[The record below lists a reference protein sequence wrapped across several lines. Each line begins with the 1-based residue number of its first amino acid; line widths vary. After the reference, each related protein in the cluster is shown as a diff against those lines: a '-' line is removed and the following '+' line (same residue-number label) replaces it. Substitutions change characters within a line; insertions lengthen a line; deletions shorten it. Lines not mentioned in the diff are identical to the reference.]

1 MKKAFLILAV
11 AASVAACNNDGASA
25 DNVKDSVI
33 ETIDSA
39 AQAQKDSIDETTD
52 SVINKVEATFE
63 KTDSANKAIADS
75 AAKQ

>member
-25 DNVKDSVI
+25 DNVKDSVVDA
-33 ETIDSA
+33 IDSTA
-39 AQAQKDSIDETTD
+39 DARIDSIQETTD
-52 SVINKVEATFE
+52 SVVNKVEATFE
-63 KTDSANKAIADS
+63 KTDSANKANADS